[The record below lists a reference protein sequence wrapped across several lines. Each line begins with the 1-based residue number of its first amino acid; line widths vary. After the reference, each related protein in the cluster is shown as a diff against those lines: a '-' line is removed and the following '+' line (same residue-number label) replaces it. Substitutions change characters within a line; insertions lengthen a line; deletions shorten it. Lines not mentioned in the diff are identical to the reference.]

1 MRTSSKS
8 TATATTTT
16 TMTDIQWTG
25 RQQQNN
31 NRYNNKDN
39 NIDNNNNNN
48 ETKSSIKLPFIT
60 HALYCTGIYIVTE
73 STNEF
78 ECMNK

>member
-1 MRTSSKS
+1 
-8 TATATTTT
+8 
-16 TMTDIQWTG
+16 MTDIQWTG

-39 NIDNNNNNN
+39 NKDNNIDNNNI
-48 ETKSSIKLPFIT
+48 ETKSSIKLPIIT

-73 STNEF
+73 STNEL
-78 ECMNK
+78 ECMNE

>member
-1 MRTSSKS
+1 
-8 TATATTTT
+8 
-16 TMTDIQWTG
+16 MTDIQWTG
-25 RQQQNN
+25 RQQQN

-39 NIDNNNNNN
+39 NIDNNNI
-48 ETKSSIKLPFIT
+48 ETKSSIKLPIIT

-78 ECMNK
+78 ECMNE